1 MEKQIRGDLKEAI
14 LKRLEVEKRTLS
26 LLINEINKEIKDS
39 KVEVLEDA
47 KVVAIILK
55 ELKKRNQ
62 SIDMFTVGKRLDLAA
77 REEQEILVLER
88 YLPKAPDYSELIEIV
103 KTKVS
108 ENESI
113 HPGKLIGLINK
124 ETQGLVPMQ
133 DIKKAIAEVLS

>member
-47 KVVAIILK
+47 IVVAIILK